1 MAEKE
6 KERDQRKLME
16 SQLEE
21 ILKNGEAMNV
31 RPAPNIQIQALQD
44 HPDGLELLVGLDKAH
59 SRLAF
64 DPRTKAF
71 LCVWNGPRGEQV
83 LFVNDNKAR
92 GLTAGIFSQITLTG
106 VELENGE
113 ATLCYTPSS
122 ADKDKQLVEQ
132 LFGLKPGQKYQRKIK
147 IVDLNEANFLELFQS
162 GKSVEEAVGGEKTIQ
177 ERAEA
182 GDADAQ
188 LQLGHLYES
197 GEGVPKDY
205 AEAAKWYRKAAEQGN
220 AEPQLY
226 LGCSYA
232 TGRGVPK
239 DSAEH
244 LKWIRKAAQQ
254 GLADAQ
260 VQLGLLY
267 EIGQEVPKDFAAAYM
282 WMNLAATG
290 GNKEFGELRNLLE
303 KRMTREQLIEGQ
315 KLTEKWLE
323 RKAKETGE

>member
-1 MAEKE
+1 MKNVFSVIFLFLVLASCGDEKTV
-6 KERDQRKLME
+6 K
-16 SQLEE
+16 
-21 ILKNGEAMNV
+21 
-31 RPAPNIQIQALQD
+31 
-44 HPDGLELLVGLDKAH
+44 
-59 SRLAF
+59 
-64 DPRTKAF
+64 T
-71 LCVWNGPRGEQV
+71 
-83 LFVNDNKAR
+83 
-92 GLTAGIFSQITLTG
+92 
-106 VELENGE
+106 
-113 ATLCYTPSS
+113 
-122 ADKDKQLVEQ
+122 
-132 LFGLKPGQKYQRKIK
+132 
-147 IVDLNEANFLELFQS
+147 
-162 GKSVEEAVGGEKTIQ
+162 EEAGGGEKTIQ
-177 ERAEA
+177 DRAEE

-205 AEAAKWYRKAAEQGN
+205 TEAAKWYRKAAEQGN
-220 AEPQLY
+220 AEAQLY

-244 LKWIRKAAQQ
+244 LNWIRKAAQQ

-315 KLTEKWLE
+315 KLTGEWLKRE
-323 RKAKETGE
+323 AKEEGE